1 MSNVGERIKIFRK
14 LAGMTQAELAS
25 QLGIGRAAV
34 NKYEK
39 GVIENIPVKNIEY
52 IAKALN
58 VQPQTLMGWNDPEAD
73 VPCEDRLKQ
82 LLKLVY
88 GQQTLDLV
96 NVFQTINPT
105 GKRKIMA
112 FADDIAKVYQNE
124 SGE

>member
-1 MSNVGERIKIFRK
+1 MSIVGERIKMFRK
-14 LAGMTQAELAS
+14 LAGMTQVELATHV
-25 QLGIGRAAV
+25 GVGRAAI

-73 VPCEDRLKQ
+73 VPCEDRLKR

-96 NVFQTINPT
+96 NVFQTINPK

>member
-1 MSNVGERIKIFRK
+1 MSIVGERIKMFRK
-14 LAGMTQAELAS
+14 LAGMTQVELATHV
-25 QLGIGRAAV
+25 GVGRAAI

-58 VQPQTLMGWNDPEAD
+58 VQPQTLMGWNDPEVD
-73 VPCEDRLKQ
+73 VPCEDRLKR

-96 NVFQTINPT
+96 NVFQTINPK

>member
-1 MSNVGERIKIFRK
+1 MSIVGERIKMFRK
-14 LAGMTQAELAS
+14 LAGMTQVELATHV
-25 QLGIGRAAV
+25 GVGRAAI

-58 VQPQTLMGWNDPEAD
+58 VQPQTLMGWNDPEVD
-73 VPCEDRLKQ
+73 VPCEDRLKR

-96 NVFQTINPT
+96 NIFQTINPK

>member
-1 MSNVGERIKIFRK
+1 MSIVGERIKMFRK
-14 LAGMTQAELAS
+14 LAGMTQVELDTHV
-25 QLGIGRAAV
+25 GVGRAAI

-39 GVIENIPVKNIEY
+39 GVIENIPVKNIEE
-52 IAKALN
+52 IARALN

-73 VPCEDRLKQ
+73 VPYEDRLKRG
-82 LLKLVY
+82 LTLVY

-96 NVFQTINPT
+96 NVFQTVNPR

-112 FADDIAKVYQNE
+112 FVDDIAKVYQNE

>member
-1 MSNVGERIKIFRK
+1 MSNVGERIKMFRK
-14 LAGMTQAELAS
+14 LAGMTQVELATHV
-25 QLGIGRAAV
+25 GVGRAAI

-73 VPCEDRLKQ
+73 VPCEDRLKR

-96 NVFQTINPT
+96 NVFQTINPK

>member
-1 MSNVGERIKIFRK
+1 MSIVGERIKMFRK
-14 LAGMTQAELAS
+14 LAGMTQVELATHV
-25 QLGIGRAAV
+25 GVGRAAI

-52 IAKALN
+52 SAKALN

-73 VPCEDRLKQ
+73 VPCEDRLKR

-96 NVFQTINPT
+96 NVFQTINPK

>member
-1 MSNVGERIKIFRK
+1 MSIVGERIKMFRK
-14 LAGMTQAELAS
+14 LAGMTQVELANHV
-25 QLGIGRAAV
+25 GVGRAAI

-73 VPCEDRLKQ
+73 VPCEIRLKR

-96 NVFQTINPT
+96 NIFQTINPT

-112 FADDIAKVYQNE
+112 FANDIAKVYQNE

>member
-1 MSNVGERIKIFRK
+1 MSNVGERIKMFRK
-14 LAGMTQAELAS
+14 LAGMTQVELATHV
-25 QLGIGRAAV
+25 GVGRAAI

-73 VPCEDRLKQ
+73 VPYEDRLKRG
-82 LLKLVY
+82 LTLVY

-96 NVFQTINPT
+96 NIFQTVNPN

>member
-1 MSNVGERIKIFRK
+1 MSIVGERIKMFRK
-14 LAGMTQAELAS
+14 LAGMTQVELATHV
-25 QLGIGRAAV
+25 GVGRAAI

-39 GVIENIPVKNIEY
+39 GVIENIPVKNIEE
-52 IAKALN
+52 IARALN

-73 VPCEDRLKQ
+73 VPYEDRLKRG
-82 LLKLVY
+82 LTLVY

-96 NVFQTINPT
+96 NVFQTVNPR

-112 FADDIAKVYQNE
+112 FVDDIAKVYQNE

>member
-1 MSNVGERIKIFRK
+1 MSNVGERIKMFRK
-14 LAGMTQAELAS
+14 LAGMTQVELATHV
-25 QLGIGRAAV
+25 GVGRAAI

-73 VPCEDRLKQ
+73 VPCEDRLKR

>member
-1 MSNVGERIKIFRK
+1 MSNVGERIKMFRK
-14 LAGMTQAELAS
+14 LAGMTQVELATHV
-25 QLGIGRAAV
+25 GVGRAAI

-58 VQPQTLMGWNDPEAD
+58 VQPQTLMGWNDPEVD
-73 VPCEDRLKQ
+73 VPCEIRLKR

>member
-1 MSNVGERIKIFRK
+1 MSIVGERIKMFRK
-14 LAGMTQAELAS
+14 LAGMTQVELATHV
-25 QLGIGRAAV
+25 GVGRAAI

-58 VQPQTLMGWNDPEAD
+58 VQPQTLMGWNDPEVD
-73 VPCEDRLKQ
+73 VPCEDRLKR

>member
-1 MSNVGERIKIFRK
+1 MSNVGERIKMFRK
-14 LAGMTQAELAS
+14 LAGMTQVELAS
-25 QLGIGRAAV
+25 HLGIGRAAV

-39 GVIENIPVKNIEY
+39 GVIENIPVKNVEE
-52 IAKALN
+52 IARALN
-58 VQPQTLMGWNDPEAD
+58 VQPQTLMGWNDPEVD
-73 VPCEDRLKQ
+73 VPCEIRLKR

-112 FADDIAKVYQNE
+112 FADDIARVYQDE

>member
-1 MSNVGERIKIFRK
+1 MSIVGERIKMFRK
-14 LAGMTQAELAS
+14 LAGMTQVELATHV
-25 QLGIGRAAV
+25 GVGRAAI

-39 GVIENIPVKNIEY
+39 GVIENIPVKNIEE
-52 IAKALN
+52 IARALN

-73 VPCEDRLKQ
+73 IPYEDRLKRG
-82 LLKLVY
+82 LTLVY

-96 NVFQTINPT
+96 NVFQTINPR